1 MIDDEYPCDSCDL
14 HCDYWEAKY
23 CCTLCHWYSDN
34 PDCEDCNPMDI
45 QVGRLLYYENI
56 ISFTRLPRGR

>member
-1 MIDDEYPCDSCDL
+1 MIDDECPCDSCDL
-14 HCDYWEAKY
+14 PCDSWEAKY

-45 QVGRLLYYENI
+45 
-56 ISFTRLPRGR
+56 